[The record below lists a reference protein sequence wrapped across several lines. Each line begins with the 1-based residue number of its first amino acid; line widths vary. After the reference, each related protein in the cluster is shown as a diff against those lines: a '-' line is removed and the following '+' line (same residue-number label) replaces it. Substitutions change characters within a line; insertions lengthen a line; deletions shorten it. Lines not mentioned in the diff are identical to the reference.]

1 MMPRKSTKTPE
12 ERAELIIKREKQAKK
27 GYRLSKKDR
36 KDIGDEE
43 ITIITD
49 SLVSLR
55 LVGYTPSQCAAI
67 VGMSKGQVREI
78 CNDPNFKSRLSSLRD
93 KLPEAAINLGR
104 AYLVEAVQS
113 VVHVLRTETD
123 NALVL
128 KAAAELF
135 DRFGI
140 AKVSRSEIKTDPLP
154 TGKDNELSESFM
166 DKLRAAPPETQ
177 EKIAALHESFTEG
190 VERIL
195 SEGKSDGPT
204 E

>member
-1 MMPRKSTKTPE
+1 MARNTKTPE
-12 ERAELIIKREKQAKK
+12 DRAEIIEKAQKKARK
-27 GYRLSKKDR
+27 GYRLNTKRDR
-36 KDIGDEE
+36 KDIGADE
-43 ITIITD
+43 IAIIKD
-49 SLVSLR
+49 MLVSLR

-67 VGMSKGQVREI
+67 VGMSKGQVKEI
-78 CNDPNFKSRLSSLRD
+78 VNDPNFKSRLGSLQA

-104 AYLVEAVQS
+104 AYLVEGVMA
-113 VVHVLRTETD
+113 VVHVMRTETD

-154 TGKDNELSESFM
+154 PSGNEIDESFM
-166 DKLRAAPPETQ
+166 DKLRLAPPEKQ
-177 EKIAALHESFTEG
+177 EQIAALHESFTEG

-195 SEGKSDGPT
+195 SEGNDDGPT
-204 E
+204 D